1 MRLENITWPQAE
13 AYFKQ
18 NDMVLIGV
26 GSIECHGK
34 HMPLGTDTLIPDH
47 LLEKIEQKSD
57 ILICPTVPYGATD
70 SLADFPGTINLG
82 NDVLYAVMTRITE
95 SLYQHGARKFVIL
108 NGHGGNTRTL
118 TKVGMDL
125 QRKGGLMALLN
136 WWLMAWDMDPAWK
149 GGHGG
154 GEETAAIMGIDPAL
168 IDDTYIEEPMQLKN
182 VSDELV
188 ATGFNSVRYKG
199 VSVDIP
205 RLTPTVTDNGWIGP
219 DHPTTATAEWG
230 RKMLQTTADYI
241 VDFLGAFQR
250 AKLENDQT
258 RTG

>member
-1 MRLENITWPQAE
+1 MRLENLTWPHVE
-13 AYFKQ
+13 EYFKKS
-18 NDMVLIGV
+18 DMVLIGI

-34 HMPLGTDTLIPDH
+34 HMPVGTDTIIPNH
-47 LLEKIEQKSD
+47 LLEKIEKKSD
-57 ILICPTVPYGATD
+57 ILICPTIPYGSAD
-70 SLADFPGTINLG
+70 SLSTYPGTIDLG
-82 NDVLYAVMTRITE
+82 VDVLYDLMTRITD

-118 TKVGMDL
+118 WRVGTDL

-154 GEETAAIMGIDPAL
+154 GEETAAIMGIDPSL
-168 IDDTYIEEPMQLKN
+168 IDHSYIDEPLKLKN

-188 ATGFNSVRYKG
+188 ATGFNSVLYKG

-205 RLTPTVTDNGWIGP
+205 RMTPTVTDNGWIGP
-219 DHPTTATAEWG
+219 DHPNTATEEWG
-230 RKMLQTTADYI
+230 KKMLQTTADYI
-241 VDFLGAFQR
+241 VDFIGAFER
-250 AKLENDQT
+250 VKLD
-258 RTG
+258 